1 MVGHGI
7 ADDLAGG
14 QVRPAGEVEPALD
27 GGQVGDVAEQIDV
40 ILTRAT
46 ERREETPDAERLI
59 DHVVAPLMY
68 RILFRPDGLDAA
80 YARRL
85 VTESLGRTG

>member
-1 MVGHGI
+1 M
-7 ADDLAGG
+7 
-14 QVRPAGEVEPALD
+14 
-27 GGQVGDVAEQIDV
+27 DV